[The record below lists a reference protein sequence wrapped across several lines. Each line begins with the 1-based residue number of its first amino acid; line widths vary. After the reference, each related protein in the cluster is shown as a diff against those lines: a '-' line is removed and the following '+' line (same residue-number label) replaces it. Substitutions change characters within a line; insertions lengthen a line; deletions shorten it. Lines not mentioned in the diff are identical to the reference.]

1 MKGSAHESFPVLCDW
16 PISELFTKNNE
27 MLNPPI
33 IYYAQTIL
41 VLSRDVVLKT
51 EVWERRSHTE

>member
-1 MKGSAHESFPVLCDW
+1 
-16 PISELFTKNNE
+16 